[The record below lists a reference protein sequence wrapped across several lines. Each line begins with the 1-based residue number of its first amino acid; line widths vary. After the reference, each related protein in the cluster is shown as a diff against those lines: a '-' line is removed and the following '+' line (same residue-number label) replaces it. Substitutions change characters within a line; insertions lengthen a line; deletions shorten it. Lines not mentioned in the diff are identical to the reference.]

1 MILSK
6 RMQDKNNAVMSC
18 SIQCPVMNTQVQRC
32 QKALS
37 LDSNALWAKDAHKL
51 LAASQAALQQAEASS
66 DSSAGHATNQQSE
79 QQQSQ
84 HQPAS
89 EQHDSGTAAAESDTE
104 SVADFP
110 TYGQY
115 SYTYGSDGRESS
127 NPSPEP
133 GLPSHDEGKAGDKS
147 DGDGLLMKAFTGVL
161 GKHCITCCRECASNS
176 PEAVST
182 SIQQDAS
189 AYLQHD

>member
-1 MILSK
+1 M
-6 RMQDKNNAVMSC
+6 DA
-18 SIQCPVMNTQVQRC
+18 QVQRC

-37 LDSNALWAKDAHKL
+37 LDSNAVWANDAHKL
-51 LAASQAALQQAEASS
+51 LAASQAALQQAGASS
-66 DSSAGHATNQQSE
+66 DSSAGHAFHQQQQRQSK

-89 EQHDSGTAAAESDTE
+89 EEHDGGSAAAESNTE
-104 SVADFP
+104 NVAGSA

-115 SYTYGSDGRESS
+115 SYVYGSDGRESS

-133 GLPSHDEGKAGDKS
+133 GMPSHGEEQVGDESNGG
-147 DGDGLLMKAFTGVL
+147 GLLMKAFTWVL
-161 GKHCITCCRECASNS
+161 GKHWIPCCRECKQASNS
-176 PEAVST
+176 PETVSI

-189 AYLQHD
+189 AYSQHE